1 MLTPDAVECLQ
12 DYPWP
17 GNVREL
23 KNVIEHAVILC
34 QTNKITRDDLQLNV
48 LSTPVKPEFH
58 TLHLNTAVEKLEKT
72 IILEALAKAN
82 NNKSKA
88 INYLNISRS
97 AFYAKLKKY
106 KIF

>member
-1 MLTPDAVECLQ
+1 M
-12 DYPWP
+12 
-17 GNVREL
+17 
-23 KNVIEHAVILC
+23 
-34 QTNKITRDDLQLNV
+34 QLNV

-88 INYLNISRS
+88 IKYLKISRS
-97 AFYAKLKKY
+97 AFFYAKLKY
-106 KIF
+106 KIS